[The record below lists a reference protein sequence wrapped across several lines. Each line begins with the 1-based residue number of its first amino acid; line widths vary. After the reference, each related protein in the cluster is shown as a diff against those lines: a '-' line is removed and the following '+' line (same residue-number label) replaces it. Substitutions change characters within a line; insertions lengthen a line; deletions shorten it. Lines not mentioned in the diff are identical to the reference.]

1 MKSER
6 RIQFL
11 IPIPGMYKSISEG
24 EEASVQHFNKW
35 VHEVKNTVPSDQLL
49 VFDVR
54 EGWGPLCKFLD
65 VPVPNIP
72 FPNINDTAEMKQRMR
87 RTKISA
93 YTLVFGVPM
102 IIATFLYFTKNYWS
116 QYVPFL

>member
-1 MKSER
+1 
-6 RIQFL
+6 
-11 IPIPGMYKSISEG
+11 MYKSISEG
-24 EEASVQHFNKW
+24 EEASVQHFNQW
-35 VHEVKNTVPSDQLL
+35 VQEVKNTVPSDKLL
-49 VFDVR
+49 VFEVK

-72 FPNINDTAEMKQRMR
+72 FPNTNDTAQMKKRIR
-87 RTKISA
+87 GVKIAA

-116 QYVPFL
+116 QYVPFM